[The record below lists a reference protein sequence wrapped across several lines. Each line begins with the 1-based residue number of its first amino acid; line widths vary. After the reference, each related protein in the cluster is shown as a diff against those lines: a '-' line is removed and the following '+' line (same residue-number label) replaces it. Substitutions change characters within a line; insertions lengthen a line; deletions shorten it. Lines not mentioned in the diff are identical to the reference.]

1 MVFVDQQT
9 LYHPTESKLCP
20 RELSAFDSCD
30 VVAELGA
37 TIRQKTNALGYV

>member
-9 LYHPTESKLCP
+9 LCHPTESKLFP

-30 VVAELGA
+30 VVAELDA
-37 TIRQKTNALGYV
+37 KLHHHQRFMP